1 MVVASGWD
9 EDTWRIHL
17 DGCLTLLQQ
26 SCQEVIRTD
35 SLQPLEQALRFIR
48 DDTNIAFSLDSTIR
62 NEKETAVLLLNILK
76 VRLRSLIWEFCTL
89 TQNAIQPRKLD
100 MLRLRLHMKRLLND
114 LGLLL
119 PTSSRSNNDMSCTQR
134 LDCEA
139 LHVIAGGILV
149 KCGNML
155 DTTGSFYTGREYTK
169 LDSLIRA
176 ATSEILNTTAALY
189 PSIRRPN
196 MARIALGNVDKL
208 RVSIASTPLSLI
220 WPLFAAG
227 IWASSETAQ
236 QDWARETLFSI
247 GKHYHIPLALR
258 LVRAC

>member
-17 DGCLTLLQQ
+17 DGCLTSLQQ

-35 SLQPLEQALRFIR
+35 SLQSLEQALRFIR

-76 VRLRSLIWEFCTL
+76 VRLRSLVWEFCRL
-89 TQNAIQPRKLD
+89 TQNVIQPRKLD
-100 MLRLRLHMKRLLND
+100 MLRLRLLMKRLLND

-139 LHVIAGGILV
+139 LS
-149 KCGNML
+149 
-155 DTTGSFYTGREYTK
+155 T
-169 LDSLIRA
+169 
-176 ATSEILNTTAALY
+176 
-189 PSIRRPN
+189 
-196 MARIALGNVDKL
+196 L
-208 RVSIASTPLSLI
+208 R
-220 WPLFAAG
+220 
-227 IWASSETAQ
+227 
-236 QDWARETLFSI
+236 
-247 GKHYHIPLALR
+247 
-258 LVRAC
+258 